1 MKLECDVMVSLLFV
15 VCATIAWII
24 IRSKCRASFI
34 DVGRW
39 AYNEKAGGVWF
50 GLYFRWYAFRLSSVI
65 LVIGGFMHGHNI
77 IKSVGI
83 NYGCNVITNM
93 LLAVLAVAVLMLISR
108 WSDCIHHRPS

>member
-24 IRSKCRASFI
+24 ISKKCRASFI
-34 DVGRW
+34 DVRRW
-39 AYNEKAGGVWF
+39 AYNEKKLWRLVRTLLFGGTP
-50 GLYFRWYAFRLSSVI
+50 LDCSVI

-83 NYGCNVITNM
+83 NYET
-93 LLAVLAVAVLMLISR
+93 
-108 WSDCIHHRPS
+108 